1 MRSGHLIEMRFR
13 NRFETNA
20 KKKKRK
26 SQAYRRGMRASRTRE
41 KRYTEQ
47 LDTLVG

>member
-1 MRSGHLIEMRFR
+1 MHSGHLVEMRFR
-13 NRFETNA
+13 SRFETTA
-20 KKKKRK
+20 KMKKRK
-26 SQAYRRGMRASRTRE
+26 SQAYRRGMRASRLRE